1 MVQGLRFCASNVGVM
16 GSILGRGSKIPH
28 AMLLSQKKKKK
39 NTHTHTQ
46 KQNKNPEKEHK
57 CHSFEIA

>member
-39 NTHTHTQ
+39 NKTHTHKNKTKTQ
-46 KQNKNPEKEHK
+46 KKNTNV
-57 CHSFEIA
+57 IALK

>member
-39 NTHTHTQ
+39 KHKKKKKQKPRKRTQ
-46 KQNKNPEKEHK
+46 M
-57 CHSFEIA
+57 S

>member
-1 MVQGLRFCASNVGVM
+1 MVQGLRFSASNVGVM

-39 NTHTHTQ
+39 TKTKNQTKTKKKNTNVITL
-46 KQNKNPEKEHK
+46 K
-57 CHSFEIA
+57 

>member
-28 AMLLSQKKKKK
+28 AMLLSQKKKKNQTKTEKK
-39 NTHTHTQ
+39 NTNVITL
-46 KQNKNPEKEHK
+46 K
-57 CHSFEIA
+57 